1 MKIQKTSGILAGMV
15 SLLATT
21 CVMGG
26 SITTIDPPRG
36 MAFKDPVAMANI
48 SKIPGIVEV
57 NLEAKIAPI
66 NVNGVTAK
74 LMTYNGTY
82 PAPTIKVKKGD
93 VLKVHFKNSLPNSGV
108 NAMGETRDLTNLHTH
123 GLHVSPKGKSD
134 NIMLSFKSGDTFNYE
149 YDLSKHSGGNLNWYH
164 PHPHGNSA
172 EQVWGGM
179 AGALEVADETA
190 ALAGYETHTMMLKDI
205 TLKGSAPAP
214 YVMADSMH
222 GKEGNIIMVNGKV
235 NPVLNMKPGQVQ
247 HWKIVNASNARFYK
261 LSLASHNLQI
271 IGTDGGLLDKPYPQ
285 SSILL
290 SPGERIDIM
299 VKASAT
305 KGYYKLLS
313 SPYATDDKSMMA
325 SASSSQKITLL
336 TVNVTG
342 KVVAN
347 KIPAKINNKAV
358 RLTVP
363 KGTVTRKM
371 VLDMQMMS
379 GMAGMGGMGDTATIN
394 DIAYSSTKAYTAHS
408 KLNSY
413 EIWEIINNSGMD
425 HPFHQHVNPAQ
436 VISITGGD
444 TAYTKFYTTS
454 PAWKDTV
461 IVPKKGRIKLLVP
474 IKDFTGTTMFHCH
487 ILEHEEIG
495 MAGLWDIK

>member
-1 MKIQKTSGILAGMV
+1 MKIQKTSAILAGMV

-21 CVMGG
+21 CVVGG

-36 MAFKDPVAMANI
+36 AAFKDPVTMANI

-93 VLKVHFKNSLPNSGV
+93 VLKIHFKNSLPNSGV
-108 NAMGETRDLTNLHTH
+108 NAMGENRDLTNLHTH

-149 YDLSKHSGGNLNWYH
+149 YNLSKQPGGNLNWYH
-164 PHPHGNSA
+164 PHPHGNSS

-179 AGALEVADETA
+179 AGALEVADETK
-190 ALAGYETHTMMLKDI
+190 ALAGYETHIMVLKDI
-205 TLKGSAPAP
+205 TLSGSAPAA
-214 YVMADSMH
+214 YTMDDSMH
-222 GKEGNIIMVNGKV
+222 GKEGNVVMVNGKV

-247 HWKIVNASNARFYK
+247 RWKIVNASNARFYK

-285 SSILL
+285 STILL

-313 SPYATDDKSMMA
+313 SPYVTDDKSMM
-325 SASSSQKITLL
+325 SSVSSSQKVTLL

-342 KVVAN
+342 KAVVN
-347 KIPAKINNKAV
+347 RTPAKINNKAV
-358 RLTVP
+358 RLNAP
-363 KGTVTRKM
+363 SGTRTRKIT
-371 VLDMQMMS
+371 LDMKMMS
-379 GMAGMGGMGDTATIN
+379 GMDMMQEATIN
-394 DIAYSSTKAYTAHS
+394 GIAYSPTKAYTVPS
-408 KLNSY
+408 KLNTY
-413 EIWEIINNSGMD
+413 EIWEVINDSGMD

-444 TAYTKFYTTS
+444 TVYTKFYTTS

-487 ILEHEEIG
+487 ILEHEEMG